1 MIFYTPAGM
10 ARGLRLSRS
19 NPLRFRREAGQDWT
33 GGRVEHIAIIGAG
46 LMGRGIALAFALAGR
61 RVVVHE
67 ADADRSRDLCSQLQQ
82 DLRQI
87 GADTATADRITFDAS
102 LASAVAGA
110 DVVIEA
116 VPEDLPLKR
125 QVFAAIEAAARPDAL
140 LGSNT
145 SVIPITQI
153 MDGLRHPARAMGTH
167 WWNPAHLIPLVEV
180 VQGRDTGEAGIA
192 AMMDVLRGI
201 GKMPVHVRKDVPGF
215 IGNRLQHALKREAI
229 ALVAD
234 GVCDAATL
242 DKVVRE
248 GFGARLGVLGPLEQS
263 DMIGL
268 QLTLD
273 CHEVLLPHLDN
284 TPHAHPFLREKIAR
298 GETGMA
304 AGAGFRTWTQEE
316 ADEVRRRFQDYMAGR
331 ARLRREKA
339 SN

>member
-1 MIFYTPAGM
+1 M

-125 QVFAAIEAAARPDAL
+125 QVFAA
-140 LGSNT
+140 
-145 SVIPITQI
+145 
-153 MDGLRHPARAMGTH
+153 
-167 WWNPAHLIPLVEV
+167 
-180 VQGRDTGEAGIA
+180 EAGIA

-215 IGNRLQHALKREAI
+215 IGNRLQHAMWREAI
-229 ALVAD
+229 ALVEA
-234 GVCDAATL
+234 GVCDAETV
-242 DKVVRE
+242 DTVVKAS
-248 GFGARLGVLGPLEQS
+248 FGQRLAVLGPLENA
-263 DMIGL
+263 DLVGTDLALMV
-268 QLTLD
+268 
-273 CHEVLLPHLDN
+273 HHYLLPHLDR
-284 TPHAHPFLREKIAR
+284 TPEPQPLLRDLVA
-298 GETGMA
+298 TGRLGMKS
-304 AGAGFRTWTQEE
+304 GTGFRTWTED
-316 ADEVRRRFQDYMAGR
+316 AARRVRDDLARHLLAARPVPGR
-331 ARLRREKA
+331 ADPTPFDHKETG
-339 SN
+339 S